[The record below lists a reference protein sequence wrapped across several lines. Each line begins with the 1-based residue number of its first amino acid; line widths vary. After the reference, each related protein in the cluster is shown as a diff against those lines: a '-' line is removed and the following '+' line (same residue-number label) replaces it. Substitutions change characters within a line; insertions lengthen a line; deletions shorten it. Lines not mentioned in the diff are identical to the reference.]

1 MGMDGDTLD
10 TMANPLRKRLSLFIS
25 FLLMT
30 LVFCQG
36 MAQAAVVAS
45 QLPQK
50 PSPVMASCHEEMA
63 STSQGAS
70 GCPSDCQ
77 HLDKA
82 LDSFGQVLPL
92 DFVPVLIGF
101 LAWPSADETVL
112 LSRLASSPPDPA
124 SDPPLAIRLQRFRL

>member
-1 MGMDGDTLD
+1 MPKT
-10 TMANPLRKRLSLFIS
+10 LRKRLSLFIS

-30 LVFCQG
+30 FVFCQG
-36 MAQAAVVAS
+36 MAQASVVAS

-50 PSPVMASCHEEMA
+50 PSPVMTSCHDDMA
-63 STSQGAS
+63 SASQGAAS

-82 LDSFGQVLPL
+82 LDSFGQVLATL
-92 DFVPVLIGF
+92 DYVPILIG
-101 LAWPSADETVL
+101 LLVWPSADETAA
-112 LSRLASSPPDPA
+112 SPSLAFSPPDPT

>member
-1 MGMDGDTLD
+1 MTK
-10 TMANPLRKRLSLFIS
+10 PLRKRLSLFIS
-25 FLLMT
+25 LLLMT

-50 PSPVMASCHEEMA
+50 PSPVMASCHEDMA
-63 STSQGAS
+63 STSQDAA

-82 LDSFGQVLPL
+82 LDSFGQVLSL
-92 DFVPVLIGF
+92 DYVPVLIGF
-101 LAWPSADETVL
+101 QVWPSADETVSL
-112 LSRLASSPPDPA
+112 PSLASSPPDPA

>member
-1 MGMDGDTLD
+1 MTK
-10 TMANPLRKRLSLFIS
+10 TLRKRLSLFIS

-30 LVFCQG
+30 FVFCQG
-36 MAQAAVVAS
+36 MAQAATVAS

-50 PSPVMASCHEEMA
+50 PSPVMASCHEDMA
-63 STSQGAS
+63 GTSQGVS

-82 LDSFGQVLPL
+82 LDSFGQVLSF
-92 DFVPVLIGF
+92 DYVPVLIG
-101 LAWPSADETVL
+101 LLVWPSADETVSL
-112 LSRLASSPPDPA
+112 PSMALSLPDPA